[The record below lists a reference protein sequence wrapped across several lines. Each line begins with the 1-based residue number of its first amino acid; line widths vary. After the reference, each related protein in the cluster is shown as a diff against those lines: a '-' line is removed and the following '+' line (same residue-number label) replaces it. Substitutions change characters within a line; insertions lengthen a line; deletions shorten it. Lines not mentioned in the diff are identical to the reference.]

1 MLPSNDVLDVSPD
14 KTVGTLEVEIA
25 GNGTDDESNQALD
38 VLRNDVVDPTIGS
51 VSGVEAVVGGDTAAD
66 ADFTDT
72 LKSHIPYVLAFVL
85 SAAFLLLMVT
95 FRSIVVPI
103 KAIILNLLSVAA
115 SFGVMVLV
123 FQHGWFKSL
132 LGFSRDRPDHLMGP
146 AVHVRGPVR
155 ALDGLPRVH
164 PEPGP

>member
-1 MLPSNDVLDVSPD
+1 M
-14 KTVGTLEVEIA
+14 
-25 GNGTDDESNQALD
+25 
-38 VLRNDVVDPTIGS
+38 
-51 VSGVEAVVGGDTAAD
+51 EADVGGNTAVD

-72 LKSHIPYVLAFVL
+72 LKSHIPFVLLFVL

-132 LGFSRDRPDHLMGP
+132 LGFTETGPDHLLGA